1 MTETAFDRNHLDV
14 DLTDAALYANGF
26 PHEVF
31 TALRRYAPVKWQ
43 SFPEAFQGD
52 HDEGFWVLVEA

>member
-1 MTETAFDRNHLDV
+1 VTETAFDRKQLDV
-14 DLTDAALYANGF
+14 DLTESSLYANGF

-43 SFPEAFQGD
+43 SFPEGRT
-52 HDEGFWVLVEA
+52 